1 MRLPHTVGVV
11 TDLDRHLTQRALAS
25 LNAELQR
32 RERVLRD
39 AGAKDLP
46 DLEARDPES
55 APASLVIVID
65 EFATL
70 AKEVPEFIDGVV
82 DVAQRG
88 RSLGVHLVLAT
99 QRPGGVVSENIRA
112 NTNLR
117 IALRVNEAAESI
129 DVIGVPDAARIA
141 RERPGRAY
149 ARTGHGELTEFQ
161 TAYAGE
167 QSRRGGDDR
176 SIRVRR
182 LSLGDGARAFDRA
195 GATGAEPETDLR
207 RLVE

>member
-11 TDLDRHLTQRALAS
+11 TDLDAHLTQRALAS

-32 RERVLRD
+32 RERILRD
-39 AGAKDLP
+39 AGAKDLA
-46 DLEARDPES
+46 DMERRDPAR
-55 APASLVIVID
+55 APASLAIVID

-117 IALRVNEAAESI
+117 IALRVNDPAEST
-129 DVIGVPDAARIA
+129 DVINAPDAARIA
-141 RERPGRAY
+141 RDRPGRAF

-161 TAYAGE
+161 TAYAGGDTA
-167 QSRRGGDDR
+167 RRSDDR
-176 SIRVRR
+176 TIRVRR
-182 LSLGDGARAFDRA
+182 LGFDGGGGSAPAA
-195 GATGAEPETDLR
+195 AQAE
-207 RLVE
+207 